1 MNTLLIE
8 DVQRWQLYAPK
19 PPPDDPVLLKRLT
32 AALALPFGNENM
44 TEALKSLRTLG
55 FVLETPAEN
64 PSPCTNL
71 AHHIACTLLNFSIHH
86 GTSSPFVFSL
96 QLAQHSISIP
106 LRSNLLFVH
115 LSNILCINIFI
126 FSSRAKPRAYTADS
140 SSSIAFFHR
149 VDSFHGTSEYC
160 VIAPSSHIPGS
171 DRVLLP
177 APPPT
182 FQSPVEVATFRRGS
196 RTNLQSTKK
205 KVVSPDLQ
213 TCINALDRICADR
226 VATDIRKAVKDI
238 MSKKKFK
245 NGESRESLLATK
257 GPELKHDMM
266 ARTSVPRGT
275 LQNALGL
282 LRQEQDLDPCFGY
295 VHLRRLLLDG
305 VNLTAWIRAV
315 ESSFD
320 MSWQQELEQA
330 SEEDH
335 QRQVKVEEKEDD
347 SKDEQIRTC
356 TVTLKQILRPD
367 LMEDYSDIVE
377 IAEGRQRAISNTVDE
392 LCVLIQKTLLVVTS
406 GVLYDDVSSQSP
418 KDPFDITQLFP
429 SWFTFRSD
437 INPLINIAQLPPRL
451 QTDIEAGIKKPKS
464 QDDLAHLF
472 SQDHIQFLHSQF
484 LSPRRE
490 HNSVEGSSKGH
501 AVSEEAG
508 SLVRGKHELWSK
520 AAEVVRESSS
530 TADIPASPQGMTT
543 TINEHIRLLSTAVG
557 NLWTGSI
564 YKKSLDYLLRIL
576 LRLHL
581 APDRESKYWNRTH
594 VAAQK
599 QAQVKERNLK
609 KSRKKWKSK
618 LKKSC
623 DRLAHLVSRGTNN
636 DRAIGAVL
644 RSLNNIASQRPVS
657 IQTKI
662 PNIECRLAEMAMGT
676 VIDEPVCPDLDGE
689 DEDGEED
696 DEGRGDEVA
705 MEIDDEEAKPKEP
718 SRARLR
724 SLQAVLKMLVE
735 SPNISHDINWSWVK
749 KSGYKGNDF
758 TEKECRVVAYL
769 ANLLRLFIPKR
780 RPRADGK
787 GYQDSL
793 AHVALRAPIVLIANS
808 VLRAAG
814 YPEFTRRNAPQT
826 SSASLHGLQLG
837 AVGLYEAFCGRGERQ
852 FDVQDASKNPLTNYI
867 TLQSSPENKRAIFES
882 FFNMRKVEK
891 VCSDHGLT
899 FREDHI
905 CGRMD
910 HKAYWKRCR
919 TWSESIRL
927 SRRQCI

>member
-1 MNTLLIE
+1 
-8 DVQRWQLYAPK
+8 
-19 PPPDDPVLLKRLT
+19 
-32 AALALPFGNENM
+32 
-44 TEALKSLRTLG
+44 
-55 FVLETPAEN
+55 
-64 PSPCTNL
+64 
-71 AHHIACTLLNFSIHH
+71 
-86 GTSSPFVFSL
+86 
-96 QLAQHSISIP
+96 
-106 LRSNLLFVH
+106 
-115 LSNILCINIFI
+115 
-126 FSSRAKPRAYTADS
+126 
-140 SSSIAFFHR
+140 
-149 VDSFHGTSEYC
+149 
-160 VIAPSSHIPGS
+160 
-171 DRVLLP
+171 
-177 APPPT
+177 
-182 FQSPVEVATFRRGS
+182 
-196 RTNLQSTKK
+196 
-205 KVVSPDLQ
+205 
-213 TCINALDRICADR
+213 
-226 VATDIRKAVKDI
+226 
-238 MSKKKFK
+238 
-245 NGESRESLLATK
+245 
-257 GPELKHDMM
+257 
-266 ARTSVPRGT
+266 
-275 LQNALGL
+275 
-282 LRQEQDLDPCFGY
+282 
-295 VHLRRLLLDG
+295 
-305 VNLTAWIRAV
+305 
-315 ESSFD
+315 
-320 MSWQQELEQA
+320 
-330 SEEDH
+330 
-335 QRQVKVEEKEDD
+335 
-347 SKDEQIRTC
+347 
-356 TVTLKQILRPD
+356 
-367 LMEDYSDIVE
+367 
-377 IAEGRQRAISNTVDE
+377 
-392 LCVLIQKTLLVVTS
+392 
-406 GVLYDDVSSQSP
+406 
-418 KDPFDITQLFP
+418 
-429 SWFTFRSD
+429 
-437 INPLINIAQLPPRL
+437 
-451 QTDIEAGIKKPKS
+451 
-464 QDDLAHLF
+464 
-472 SQDHIQFLHSQF
+472 
-484 LSPRRE
+484 
-490 HNSVEGSSKGH
+490 
-501 AVSEEAG
+501 
-508 SLVRGKHELWSK
+508 
-520 AAEVVRESSS
+520 
-530 TADIPASPQGMTT
+530 MTT

-594 VAAQK
+594 VAVQK
-599 QAQVKERNLK
+599 QAQVKETNLK

-899 FREDHI
+899 FRDRITYVDE
-905 CGRMD
+905 
-910 HKAYWKRCR
+910 W
-919 TWSESIRL
+919 TIRL
-927 SRRQCI
+927 TGSVVAHGANRSGYPVVSAYDERKKRFQEQADTWVDKFIDSGLNAEKVKELAEVNEACTKQLEDDIKPFRKVVKERQTIQSSISYEVGFGGSSYEELHSARDQLRQARRMLVPREEALRNQRQITYHYNKMAEAAEKLKDDQPKVSSVKTKKFSAPTWDLPAVEDSCEYLDLSKIVAESEAKNRAIALSGTDYGICKMSETVAMTLKGMQGHFARYDMLQGKSIVTGM